1 MKLNQLT
8 IEHAHQGLA
17 KKEFSSVELT
27 QACLDSI
34 KSVDGKIHAFL
45 EVIEDLALE
54 QAKEA
59 DKKIANSKCD
69 ILTGIPI
76 SVKDIILIDG
86 IKATG
91 GSKILENYSATYDA
105 TVIEKL
111 KELGAVFL
119 GKVNLDEFAMGSST
133 ENSAFERTRNPWDL
147 ERVPGGSSGGSAAA
161 VAADMCLASLG
172 SDTAGS
178 VRQPAS
184 FCGVVGL
191 KPTYGRVSRFGL
203 MAMTSSL
210 DQIGPLTKSV
220 KDAAFLFKGIE
231 GHDKNDSTTYKK
243 QDIIV
248 GNIEKQIKGMKIG
261 VPKEYFIKGMDS
273 EVQKKVED
281 AIEKLK
287 ELGAEIINI
296 SLPLTK
302 YALAVYYIT
311 ATSEISA
318 NLARYDGIRY
328 GHSVASGQKPVASN
342 LMEVYAKSKAGGFGS
357 EAKRRIILG
366 TFSLSAGY
374 YDQYYIKAQKVR
386 ALIRKEFE
394 QAFKKVD
401 CLVAPTAPTV
411 AFKLG
416 EKFED
421 PLTMY
426 LSDIYT
432 VPANIGGICSVSF
445 PCGFSKGLPVGLQI
459 MAKPFAEETILGV
472 AYNYEQATD
481 KKKKK
486 PLMR

>member
-1 MKLNQLT
+1 MKLNTLT
-8 IEHAHQGLA
+8 IEQAHQGLA

-34 KSVDGKIHAFL
+34 KAVDNKIHAFL
-45 EVIEDLALE
+45 EITENLALE

-59 DKKIANSKCD
+59 DKKIVTGEFD

-76 SVKDIILIDG
+76 SVKDVILIDG

-105 TVIEKL
+105 TVIERL
-111 KELGAVFL
+111 KEFGAVFL

-133 ENSAFERTRNPWDL
+133 ENSAFEKTRNPWDL

-220 KDAAFLFKGIE
+220 KDAAYLFKDIG
-231 GHDKNDSTTYKK
+231 GYDKNDSTTYKK
-243 QDIIV
+243 QDITV
-248 GNIEKQIKGMKIG
+248 ENIERQIKGMKIG
-261 VPKEYFIKGMDS
+261 VPKEYFIKGMDP
-273 EVQKKVED
+273 EVQEKVED
-281 AIEKLK
+281 AIGKLK

-328 GHSVASGQKPVASN
+328 GRSVSSGQKPEASN

-366 TFSLSAGY
+366 TFALSAGY

-386 ALIRKEFE
+386 TLIRKEFD

-401 CLVAPTAPTV
+401 CLVAPTAPAV

-459 MAKPFAEETILGV
+459 MAKPFAEETILKV

-481 KKKKK
+481 WHKKR
-486 PLMR
+486 PLLR